1 MRKLWKILLGVF
13 GLLLITGIVLIV
25 INSNQN
31 KSKPDPSPSSPG
43 GGSSPGPSPSIPSG
57 TCNSIINNCKPGFV
71 CTNKPPYKCVPTP
84 CSPACKTGEFCYN
97 GFCVPCTCKGLEC
110 DTPFTLPCGG
120 NAGETCGK
128 TEDGC
133 LKKLDTTVN
142 NRNLISNFYP
152 FLYKDEVNWE
162 KCVTDIR
169 NNINQDLELKS
180 VFSIKD
186 YEDGA
191 NRLIININNNSQVGF
206 SDSKIKA
213 GFFKICNIA
222 LNVAKTQGQ
231 EQEALGVFV
240 YQYKPFT
247 SGGGGGTGYICMCSY
262 AFTLPDQTT
271 KNTPTYIQGT
281 APVSTAYTQPAI
293 TGLFKLTNPLPDQK
307 KALAFDNNTGSIYYS
322 AGLYSVSGNPEKT
335 CKVNNTDS
343 NDELGTY
350 LIGDSA
356 LMETLGFC
364 SSDPTQDTRGSQK
377 CGGNSDGNYFNQLI
391 GKCICNN
398 CVGSSSMCTTS
409 NAPKY
414 DASLEPNI
422 KDDGWWP
429 VGKHCP
435 PTCKWSDWAP
445 YGEVSGPDSGGDDGY
460 GSCDPAYL
468 ACLGRGTQRKRR
480 KLETVNWELD
490 DPSPGSCVMEGN
502 DTAEISPPPGIP
514 QCPEAP
520 SPCPVLSAPK
530 GTDLKKHPYYLGNW
544 MVGMNIYEL
553 NTIDDTMKRPCGV
566 SIKECGQKGQG
577 FDPVSPGK
585 MEGEG
590 SACTQAGLYW
600 LKAPFPPIAAPSGL
614 TSQPGPYCS
623 MCHSSGTSTGSDYDN
638 NKVNRYAV
646 KAYNESGSGNNVS
659 QVTRSTVCAGVH
671 CDPTW
676 CRNDLDA
683 PGAGNPGDGNPNI
696 GACTTITKNAFKN
709 MGDLPSSKSGCWAY
723 HSCPGCGFDCCMTHC
738 ASTTCDPNTCRL
750 NASYKGDATW
760 FKCGPN
766 QLTVYC
772 KSDADCPGSYC
783 NNDPQC
789 GKPGHGECNT
799 CWGGPTTKPGC
810 IIVSDPNKSSPGA
823 YPGDGTGPEAGYY
836 TIYAGEGPGPGYQ
849 YDPTDDIQGQQ
860 KCNEFGAGKPRY
872 PV

>member
-13 GLLLITGIVLIV
+13 SVLLITGIVLIV
-25 INSNQN
+25 ISNQN

-43 GGSSPGPSPSIPSG
+43 SGSSPGPSPSSPSG

-84 CSPACKTGEFCYN
+84 CSPACETGEFCYN
-97 GFCVPCTCKGLEC
+97 GFCVPCTCNGLEC
-110 DTPFTLPCGG
+110 DKQFILPCGG

-128 TEDGC
+128 TGDGC
-133 LKKLDTTVN
+133 LKKLDMTVN
-142 NRNLISNFYP
+142 DRNLISTFYP
-152 FLYKDEVNWE
+152 FLHKDVVNWE

-186 YEDGA
+186 YDGGA

-222 LNVAKTQGQ
+222 LNVAKT
-231 EQEALGVFV
+231 LGVFV
-240 YQYKPFT
+240 YQYSPFK
-247 SGGGGGTGYICMCSY
+247 SGGGTGYICMCSY
-262 AFTLPDQTT
+262 AFTLPEG
-271 KNTPTYIQGT
+271 KNNSTYIQGT
-281 APVSTAYTQPAI
+281 APVSTTYTQPAI
-293 TGLFKLTNPLPDQK
+293 SGIFNQTNPLPDTK
-307 KALAFDNNTGSIYYS
+307 NALTFDKTTSIYYS
-322 AGLYSVSGNPEKT
+322 AGLYSQDGSPENT
-335 CKVNNTDS
+335 CKVNTTDS

-350 LIGDSA
+350 LIGDST
-356 LMETLGFC
+356 LMGKLGFC
-364 SSDPTQDTRGSQK
+364 MTKLGSET
-377 CGGNSDGNYFNQLI
+377 CGGNSGGNSDGNYFNQLI

-398 CVGSSSMCTTS
+398 CVDSSSMCTTS

-414 DASLEPNI
+414 DASLGPNI

-435 PTCKWSDWAP
+435 PTCKWSVWSP
-445 YGEVSGPDSGGDDGY
+445 YGEVSGPDSGAEDGY

-480 KLETVNWELD
+480 KLTAVNWELV
-490 DPSPGSCVMEGN
+490 DPSPGSCVMEGT
-502 DTAEISPPPGIP
+502 DTAEIPPPPGTP
-514 QCPEAP
+514 QCPEAQ
-520 SPCPVLSAPK
+520 CPVLSAPK

-544 MVGMNIYEL
+544 IVGMNDYEQ
-553 NTIDDTMKRPCGV
+553 NTINDTKKRPCGV
-566 SIKECGQKGQG
+566 SINECGQKKQG
-577 FDPVSPGK
+577 FDPVSPGTMK
-585 MEGEG
+585 GEGE
-590 SACTQAGLYW
+590 ACTQAGLYW
-600 LKAPFPPIAAPSGL
+600 LTSPFPPIAGPSGVIGE
-614 TSQPGPYCS
+614 PIPYCS
-623 MCHSSGTSTGSDYDN
+623 MCHSSGTSTGSNYDN

-646 KAYNESGSGNNVS
+646 KAYNESGSGNNIS
-659 QVTRSTVCAGVH
+659 HVTRNTIWPVY

-683 PGAGNPGDGNPNI
+683 PSPGNPGDGNPNI

-709 MGDLPSSKSGCWAY
+709 MGSLPSSKSGCWAY
-723 HSCPGCGFDCCMTHC
+723 HDCNGCSGDCNMTRC

-766 QLTVYC
+766 QLNVHC
-772 KSDADCPGSYC
+772 KSDKDCPGSYC
-783 NNDPQC
+783 NNGPTC
-789 GKPGHGECNT
+789 KKGECNT
-799 CWGGPTTKPGC
+799 CWGGQTTKPGC

-823 YPGDGTGPEAGYY
+823 YKGDGTGPEPGYY

-849 YDPTDDIQGQQ
+849 YDPTDDIQGQK
-860 KCNEFGAGKPRY
+860 KCNEFGTGLPRY